1 MVDSFTLKLVIVI
14 TIKVEVHDQ
23 QVLYCTSL
31 FPTYQTK
38 KTTDR
43 YKGEIYG
50 YFVNS
55 TLAHLLLQITLA
67 HLLLKI
73 NVSSTRARKVPTNS
87 LDR

>member
-1 MVDSFTLKLVIVI
+1 MIWLNKYFIVPPSFL
-14 TIKVEVHDQ
+14 
-23 QVLYCTSL
+23 
-31 FPTYQTK
+31 PTKPRKPQTD
-38 KTTDR
+38 T
-43 YKGEIYG
+43 KGEIYG
-50 YFVNS
+50 YVVNS